1 MLLQLSA
8 LPQIPGANSVVETTG
23 PQLSA
28 VVGYVDTASTISMA
42 LELPA
47 VKIRHQTT
55 FITVSWPNI
64 QQLSFTAIIQLH
76 RIAAIFFFS
85 NLTRV

>member
-76 RIAAIFFFS
+76 LIAAIFFF
-85 NLTRV
+85 LT